1 MFEFIALDADDTL
14 WDNEIYYTQ
23 SKEAFVRLLSPYAS
37 DGETIK
43 LRLDEIEEGNVAI
56 YGYGIKSFTLSM
68 LEAAIEIS
76 QGAISGKELE
86 AIIELGREML
96 TTRVRVFPWT
106 EETLATLAREWQ
118 LMLITK
124 GDVFEQSKKIERT
137 GLLKYFRYVEIV
149 GDKTISTYR
158 TLLERHRISPQRF
171 LMVGNSLRSDI
182 LPVLE
187 LGGQAVYIPYA
198 DTWEHEHRLDRELP
212 KDGYYEL
219 ENLAQLPE
227 LVQRLSR
234 KMAG

>member
-1 MFEFIALDADDTL
+1 MIEFIALDADDTL

-37 DGETIK
+37 QGETIK
-43 LRLDEIEEGNVAI
+43 QRLDEIEEGNVAI

-76 QGAISGKELE
+76 QGTISGG
-86 AIIELGREML
+86 ELGAILALGRRML
-96 TTRVRVFPWT
+96 STRVRVFPWT
-106 EETLATLAREWQ
+106 EDTLASLAKDWQ

-149 GDKTISTYR
+149 GEKTPATYR
-158 TLLERHRISPQRF
+158 TLLERHRIAPQRF

-182 LPVLE
+182 LPVL
-187 LGGQAVYIPYA
+187 
-198 DTWEHEHRLDRELP
+198 
-212 KDGYYEL
+212 
-219 ENLAQLPE
+219 
-227 LVQRLSR
+227 
-234 KMAG
+234 